1 MTSSRSKSM
10 RRSPPKSLSDAAL
23 ALAKRGE
30 IGAVLHYSRRST
42 EIFLGL
48 ARQRRLSTF
57 RGSTIFAFHMMR
69 RRRFSM
75 PESMACSLPKHRTS
89 RRCLLIVNALAGLP
103 KLPLGQG
110 EE

>member
-1 MTSSRSKSM
+1 MAQ
-10 RRSPPKSLSDAAL
+10 PAEALSDAAL

-48 ARQRRLSTF
+48 AGGAGFDLSRVDHLCISHDAAAALLDAGLHGVLIAKTPDEQAM
-57 RGSTIFAFHMMR
+57 FA
-69 RRRFSM
+69 
-75 PESMACSLPKHRTS
+75 L
-89 RRCLLIVNALAGLP
+89 VNALAGLP